1 MGGASPSLIAAMSSP
16 LFPGTRASTRLRA
29 LAALLL
35 CTAIGAVDAQR
46 PAPSTTPT
54 QPSAPAPR
62 PTRARRAAPPS
73 LGIFQG
79 TTDVG
84 RLSSFGPG
92 AVRYDARARSY
103 EVTGGGANMWGAS
116 DHFRYV
122 WLTVSGDVAIEASVR
137 FTDSQPDSGEAQP
150 HRKACL
156 IVRQTLDSSSA
167 YADAALHASGLT
179 SLQWRDAAGAPTHE
193 VQTAADARS
202 PLTEPTRLRIEKR
215 GDYVSMYVAE
225 GDAAL
230 QPSGGAAKVALSGTF
245 FVGLGVTAHDSTR
258 IETATFSDVRV
269 ERLAPVPQTGAVNS
283 TIETISLRSRDRRV
297 AAVEMQPTPVLG
309 AWWYPDS
316 MRMLYYRN
324 GSEQLSRVQ
333 ADLPG
338 RPATPTRISRPQR
351 VRSTISSCRECQTAD
366 TGRRWSVREDASRT
380 NPLLDLSWIESAS
393 AAFASGNADPEL
405 GMIARWSPDG
415 SALVFASLNDNQI
428 RLVRARSREPMKI
441 TSRGRNADPVFS
453 PDGRYV
459 YFSSDRSGR
468 WQLWRVN
475 VDGSAPEQLTRD
487 DFDDTHPYLSPDG
500 RSVAFL
506 SFEGATTN
514 RAALRDARLRLLSL
528 ADGRIEELAKLLA
541 GDSSLAAYPWSPDGQ
556 YLAFVSYQRAP
567 R

>member
-1 MGGASPSLIAAMSSP
+1 M
-16 LFPGTRASTRLRA
+16 
-29 LAALLL
+29 
-35 CTAIGAVDAQR
+35 
-46 PAPSTTPT
+46 
-54 QPSAPAPR
+54 
-62 PTRARRAAPPS
+62 RARRAATPS

-92 AVRYDARARSY
+92 AARYDARTRSY
-103 EVTGGGANMWGAS
+103 EITGGGANMWAAS

-122 WLTVSGDVAIEASVR
+122 WLRLSGDVAIEASVR
-137 FTDSQPDSGEAQP
+137 FTDSQPDSEEAQP

-167 YADAALHASGLT
+167 YGDAALHASGLT
-179 SLQWRDAAGAPTHE
+179 SLQWRDAPGAPTHE

-225 GDAAL
+225 GDAPL

-245 FVGLGVTAHDSTR
+245 YVGLGVTAHDSTR

-269 ERLAPVPQTGAVNS
+269 ERLAPAPATGAVIS

-297 AAVEMQPTPVLG
+297 ASVETNPAPVLG

-316 MRMLYYRN
+316 TRTLFYR
-324 GSEQLSRVQ
+324 SMWEQLMRVQ
-333 ADLPG
+333 AELPG
-338 RPATPTRISRPQR
+338 QPSSRGRAAGAQRIGSG
-351 VRSTISSCRECQTAD
+351 ISSCTRCEIPA
-366 TGRRWSVREDASRT
+366 TGPRWSLQQGSAGASAS
-380 NPLLDLSWIESAS
+380 LLLTWTEATS
-393 AAFASGNADPEL
+393 AAFAAGNADSEL
-405 GMIARWSPDG
+405 GIVTRWSPDG
-415 SALVFASLNDNQI
+415 SAFVFASLKDNHI
-428 RLVRARSREPMKI
+428 YFVPVRSREPKKL
-441 TSRGRNADPVFS
+441 TVQGRNADPVFS
-453 PDGRYV
+453 PDGRYI

-468 WQLWRVN
+468 WQLWRLN
-475 VDGSAPEQLTRD
+475 VDGSAAERLTRD

-514 RAALRDARLRLLSL
+514 RATLRDARLRLLSL